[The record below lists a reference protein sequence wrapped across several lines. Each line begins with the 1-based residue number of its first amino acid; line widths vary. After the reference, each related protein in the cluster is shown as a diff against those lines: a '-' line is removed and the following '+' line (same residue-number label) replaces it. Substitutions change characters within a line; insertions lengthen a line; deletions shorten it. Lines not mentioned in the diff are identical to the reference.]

1 MNIIKILF
9 LLLYLIKILNN
20 SFFKKISL
28 VFRFR
33 KKTDKNKNRSYT
45 FSFEINKSNF

>member
-1 MNIIKILF
+1 MKLIEFILDKFSKLLDSIK
-9 LLLYLIKILNN
+9 
-20 SFFKKISL
+20 FKKISL